1 MSSLEEKALI
11 LINQGKINEAE
22 VIYKELID
30 LGSKN
35 PVVYTNL
42 AVICGRKGAKKEK
55 IKLLKKALIINPN
68 LCEVH
73 NNLGNALQ
81 DLENHKT
88 AIDSYKEAIKLNPN
102 YVEAYYNLGI
112 ALHETGD
119 LVGAISAFK
128 KTIRINSNFFRAFN
142 NLGTALKDN
151 GEINAAIS
159 SYEAAIKLNPNFT
172 EAYNN
177 LGIAAQEKEDIQTA
191 IVSFKEAIRLNSNFT
206 DAYWNLA
213 LAQLSIENYKNGL
226 ENYEWRLKK
235 NDSVIHAHPNL
246 PQWDKGLKERP
257 EKLLVVSEQGLGDTI
272 QFMRYIPYLQ
282 KQGID
287 VTFCA
292 QKKLHSL
299 IKSAGIHP
307 HPITPEQTNQISN
320 GYWIPL
326 LSIPRHLKINPE
338 NPIIVEPYI
347 HVTQKFKQKWRSIL
361 SKEQRPI
368 IGINWQ
374 GNPDVEKNLL
384 KGRSLSLESFSHIA
398 KNNNYKLLS
407 LQKGFGIEQLESCS
421 FKNQFVSS
429 QKEINNIWDFEE
441 VAAIISN
448 CDLIISSDTS
458 IAHLAG
464 GMGKWT
470 WLLLHKT
477 PEWRWGLKKEKTFWY
492 SSMKL
497 FRQQEKYNWNKVM
510 NIVSEELENSV
521 LTRNG
526 MAPVGTVKFLLE

>member
-1 MSSLEEKALI
+1 MSSPEEKALI
-11 LINQGKINEAE
+11 FINQGKLNQAE
-22 VIYKELID
+22 VIYKELIN

-35 PVVYTNL
+35 PFIYSNL
-42 AVICGRKGAKKEK
+42 AVIYGRKGEQKEK

-81 DLENHKT
+81 DIEDHKT
-88 AIDSYKEAIKLNPN
+88 AISSYKEAIKLNPN
-102 YVEAYYNLGI
+102 YVEAHYNLGI

-128 KTIRINSNFFRAFN
+128 KTIKINSNFFKAFN
-142 NLGTALKDN
+142 NLGTAFKDK
-151 GEINAAIS
+151 GDINAAIDS
-159 SYEAAIKLNPNFT
+159 FEEAIKLNPNFT
-172 EAYNN
+172 EAHNN
-177 LGIAAQEKEDIQTA
+177 LGIAAHEKEDLQTA
-191 IVSFKEAIRLNSNFT
+191 IVSFKEAIRLNSNFP
-206 DAYWNLA
+206 DAHWNLS
-213 LAQLSIENYKNGL
+213 LAQLSIEDYQNGL

-235 NDSVIHAHPNL
+235 HDSIVHAHPRII
-246 PQWDKGLKERP
+246 QWSNGLNELP

-307 HPITPEQTNQISN
+307 NPITPEQANQISE
-320 GYWIPL
+320 GFWIPL
-326 LSIPRHLKINPE
+326 LSIPRYLKINPE
-338 NPIIVEPYI
+338 NPIIVNPYI
-347 HVTQKFKQKWRSIL
+347 FTTQKLKQKWKNIL

-384 KGRSLSLESFSHIA
+384 KGRSLSLENFSHIA
-398 KNNNYKLLS
+398 KNNDYKLLS
-407 LQKGFGIEQLESCS
+407 LQKGFGTEQLKSCS
-421 FKNQFVSS
+421 FKNQFVSC
-429 QKEINNIWDFEE
+429 QKEINTIWDFEE
-441 VAAIISN
+441 IAAIILN

-458 IAHLAG
+458 VAHLAG
-464 GMGKWT
+464 GMGKLT

-477 PEWRWGLKKEKTFWY
+477 PEWRWGLKKKNTFWY
-492 SSMKL
+492 PSMRL
-497 FRQQEKYNWNKVM
+497 FRQQEKYNWNKVIK
-510 NIVSEELENSV
+510 IVSDELRSNQ
-521 LTRNG
+521 
-526 MAPVGTVKFLLE
+526 K